1 MRRISSALTE
11 GPIAS
16 TLVMFSLPI
25 LAGNI
30 LQSLNGSVNAIWV
43 GNYLGEAALTATSN
57 SNTIMFLLLA
67 CVFGVS
73 LASTILIAQH
83 LGAGRDL
90 EAKRAVGASATF
102 FALIA
107 VAVAVIG
114 FLVSDRLLLAM
125 RTPADAF
132 PLAHDYLRIIFVAI
146 PFMFMYAYVVA
157 ALRGGGDSKTPFA
170 FLAISVAL
178 DIVLNPLLIFGI
190 GPFPKL
196 GIAGSA
202 YATLI
207 ANAST
212 LTALLIYLYRRR
224 HPLCLHKG
232 EFHLLRIDGAITAT
246 LIRKGVPMGLQMVV
260 AATSGLLMLSLI
272 NGYGTQTTAGFAAS
286 MQLWSYLQMPAF
298 AISAAVSSMAAQN
311 VGAGR
316 WDRVGQT
323 ARAGILFQCVVTG
336 ATVLLILVFSRQ
348 ALGIF
353 LPASSASLDI
363 AQHMNL
369 IVSWS
374 FILFG
379 VAMVL
384 FGVVRSTGAVI
395 VPLLIL
401 IVTLWLV
408 RFPVAAV
415 MSDRFGAD
423 AIWWSF
429 PLSSLLAM
437 VCTVWYYKY
446 GNWRSAK
453 MSSPGSAASE
463 PVG

>member
-57 SNTIMFLLLA
+57 SNTIMFLLLSS
-67 CVFGVS
+67 VFGVS

-90 EAKRAVGASATF
+90 EAKRAVGASAAF
-102 FALIA
+102 FAVIA

-114 FLVSDRLLLAM
+114 FFVSDRLLVAM

-178 DIVLNPLLIFGI
+178 DIALNPLLIFGI

-286 MQLWSYLQMPAF
+286 MQVWSYLQMPAF

-353 LPASSASLDI
+353 LPAASASLDI

-384 FGVVRSTGAVI
+384 FGVVRSTGAVV

-401 IVTLWLV
+401 IVTLWVV

-437 VCTVWYYKY
+437 LLSIWYYKY
-446 GNWRSAK
+446 GNWRSAR
-453 MSSPGSAASE
+453 MEAPVEVVSE
-463 PVG
+463 PTG